1 MRVRGDELAFQQEV
15 LGASITTVDG
25 RPQGKTL
32 RQKLVEA
39 VVTNNKTSAIKVSP
53 RSLSKKTHI
62 ACASESGEESIGR
75 TWAE

>member
-1 MRVRGDELAFQQEV
+1 MILRGDELAFQQEV

-32 RQKLVEA
+32 RQ
-39 VVTNNKTSAIKVSP
+39 KTSAIKVSP